1 MKFPF
6 YMDVSWGLVCITFG
20 ATILVGFI
28 MHLLSKKFYTLYVFV
43 RKFSILDL
51 EFPVSALELATYIKG
66 IFLLP
71 KELSEKSLHA
81 LKNRLYINFLSIFLK
96 YATIFLLC
104 MKLSYKMSFLGNYI
118 FIILALLQIIPLL
131 GDLVENFYLLQ
142 KLSPNATV
150 STDTVHRNYQL
161 LAKIKWTVFLTAVV
175 FCITTLV
182 YFWLIG
188 NFSYHSMVY
197 LIIIIAE
204 LVLIFILMKTT
215 ANSSKID
222 LDQYQNIGN

>member
-6 YMDVSWGLVCITFG
+6 YLDVSWSWICITFG
-20 ATILVGFI
+20 ATILIGFI
-28 MHLLSKKFYTLYVFV
+28 MHLLSKNFYTLYVFV

-51 EFPVSALELATYIKG
+51 EFPVSALELTTYIKG

-81 LKNRLYINFLSIFLK
+81 LKNRLYINFLFIPLK

-104 MKLSYKMSFLGNYI
+104 IKLSQKMSFLGNYV
-118 FIILALLQIIPLL
+118 FILLAWLQIIPVLC
-131 GDLVENFYLLQ
+131 DLVENFYLLK
-142 KLSPNATV
+142 KLSSDAKV

-161 LAKIKWTVFLTAVV
+161 LAKIKWTIFLTAVV

-182 YFWLIG
+182 YFWVIG
-188 NFSYHSMVY
+188 NFSYQSLVY

-204 LVLIFILMKTT
+204 LALVFILMKTT
-215 ANSSKID
+215 ANFSKID

>member
-1 MKFPF
+1 
-6 YMDVSWGLVCITFG
+6 MDVSRGWICIAFG
-20 ATILVGFI
+20 ATILVGFF
-28 MHLLSKKFYTLYVFV
+28 MHLLSKNFYTLYVFV
-43 RKFSILDL
+43 RKFSILDM

-81 LKNRLYINFLSIFLK
+81 LKNRLYINFLFIPLK

-104 MKLSYKMSFLGNYI
+104 IKLSQKMSFLGNYI
-118 FIILALLQIIPLL
+118 FIILAFLQIIPFLC
-131 GDLVENFYLLQ
+131 DLIENFYLLK
-142 KLSPNATV
+142 KLSPNAMV

-161 LAKIKWTVFLTAVV
+161 LAKIKWIIFLTAVV

-188 NFSYHSMVY
+188 NFSYHSLVY

-204 LVLIFILMKTT
+204 LALIFILMKIT

>member
-1 MKFPF
+1 MKFLF
-6 YMDVSWGLVCITFG
+6 YLNASWGCICITFG
-20 ATILVGFI
+20 ATIFVGFI
-28 MHLLSKKFYTLYVFV
+28 MHLLSKRFYTLNVFV

-51 EFPVSALELATYIKG
+51 EFPVSALELTTYIKG

-71 KELSEKSLHA
+71 KELSEKSSHA
-81 LKNRLYINFLSIFLK
+81 LKNRFYVNFLFILLK
-96 YATIFLLC
+96 YTTIFLVC
-104 MKLSYKMSFLGNYI
+104 IKLSQKMSFLGNYI
-118 FIILALLQIIPLL
+118 FIILAFLQIIPFLC
-131 GDLVENFYLLQ
+131 DLVENFYLLK
-142 KLSPNATV
+142 KLSPDAKV

-161 LAKIKWTVFLTAVV
+161 LAKIKWTIFLTAIV

-188 NFSYHSMVY
+188 NFSYHSLIY
-197 LIIIIAE
+197 LIVIIAE
-204 LVLIFILMKTT
+204 LTLIFILMKTT

>member
-6 YMDVSWGLVCITFG
+6 YTDVSWCLICITFG
-20 ATILVGFI
+20 TTILAGFI
-28 MHLLSKKFYTLYVFV
+28 MHLLSKKFYTLHVFV

-51 EFPVSALELATYIKG
+51 EFPVSALELSTYIKG

-81 LKNRLYINFLSIFLK
+81 LKNRFYINFLFILLK

-104 MKLSYKMSFLGNYI
+104 IKLSQKMSFLGNYI
-118 FIILALLQIIPLL
+118 FIVLAFLQIIPFLC
-131 GDLVENFYLLQ
+131 DLVENFYLLQ
-142 KLSPNATV
+142 KLSPNASV
-150 STDTVHRNYQL
+150 STDTVHKNYQL
-161 LAKIKWTVFLTAVV
+161 MAKIKWSIFLTAVV

-188 NFSYHSMVY
+188 NFSDHSLVY
-197 LIIIIAE
+197 LIVIIAE
-204 LVLIFILMKTT
+204 LVLIFILMKIT

-222 LDQYQNIGN
+222 LDQYQNVGN